1 MTAPGLYRTIAGWG
15 RYPVVDTLVVRP
27 ATLAA
32 MAQDMAD
39 AASTDLLV
47 RGNGRSYG
55 DASLNPR
62 RVFDARGLDRLID
75 FDPHSGVLV
84 CEAGVLLSEVIDAM
98 LPRGWFPPVTPGT
111 RFVTIGGMVAS
122 DVHGKNHHGAGS
134 FCDHLLWVDVAT
146 GDGEVRRCAHD
157 SHAEL
162 FAATCG
168 GMGLTGAILACAFRM
183 LPVETGMVRQRTVR
197 APTLAHALA
206 TFEEALDWTYS
217 VAWIDCLAGERSA
230 GRSAIMLGE
239 HARADELPLARRA
252 TPLARPARRL
262 KRVPVD
268 LPGFV
273 LSRASVSLFN
283 RVYYAAQRPGD
294 ALVDIDPYFYPL
306 DALADWNR
314 IYGRRGFTQ
323 FQCVLP
329 LEASQAGLG
338 TMLRLIRN
346 KGQASFLAVLKRL
359 GGESFGLMSFPRPGY
374 TLALD
379 FPATPANLALMAEL
393 DAVTAAHG
401 GRIYLAKDACASA
414 TTIAAGYPR
423 LDMFRAVRRRYGL
436 DTRFSSLLS
445 ERLGL

>member
-1 MTAPGLYRTIAGWG
+1 M
-15 RYPVVDTLVVRP
+15 
-27 ATLAA
+27 LA
-32 MAQDMAD
+32 
-39 AASTDLLV
+39 

-55 DASLNPR
+55 DASLNAR
-62 RVFDARGLDRLID
+62 QVLDTRGLDRLVD
-75 FDPHSGVLV
+75 FDAIGGVLV
-84 CEAGVLLSEVIDAM
+84 CEAGVLLAEVIDVM

-111 RFVTIGGMVAS
+111 RFVTIGGMIAS

-134 FCDHLLWVDVAT
+134 FCEHLLWIDLAT
-146 GDGEVRRCAHD
+146 GDGEVRRCSRD
-157 SHAEL
+157 NHADL

-168 GMGLTGAILACAFRM
+168 GMGLTGAILTCAFRM
-183 LPVETGMVRQRTVR
+183 LRVETGMVRQRTVR

-206 TFEEALDWTYS
+206 TFEEAMDWTYS
-217 VAWIDCLAGERSA
+217 VAWIDCLAGGRSA

-239 HARADELPLARRA
+239 HARVDELPSGRRA
-252 TPLARPARRL
+252 TPLARPVRRI
-262 KRVPVD
+262 KSIPVD

-283 RVYYAAQRPGD
+283 RVYYAAQRAGD
-294 ALVDIDPYFYPL
+294 ALVNIDPYFYPL
-306 DALADWNR
+306 DTLADWNR

-329 LEASQAGLG
+329 LDASQAGLG
-338 TMLRLIRN
+338 TMLRLIRD

-359 GGESFGLMSFPRPGY
+359 GQESFGPLSFPRPGY

-401 GRIYLAKDACASA
+401 GRIYLAKDACAQAS
-414 TTIAAGYPR
+414 TVAAGYPR
-423 LDMFRAVRRRYGL
+423 LDAFRAVRQQYGL

-445 ERLGL
+445 DRLNL